1 MYISEGPTT
10 FCLTYVYGNP
20 KRKLRQQQ
28 WLKMETL
35 VKAGLYQSKPRL
47 VLGDFNEIQCN
58 SEKLGGP
65 AKPEW
70 QFSNFRRM
78 LRVSGLHEVKT
89 YGGLYTWIGNR
100 STGTVKSKLDRI
112 VATADWKNQF
122 PKALVQLLDW
132 IGSDHRPLLLQ
143 TENNKW
149 KGTKQFRYDNR
160 WRFKQDLHMA
170 LQKSWDQDCS
180 HLPPQ
185 RFCEALKRCR
195 NSLSRWKSAQNL
207 NSHKLIQQLHLA
219 IQKAYDSPS
228 PDYNYIMDLKRKLQH
243 EYQLEEEFWRTK
255 SRIQWMQAGDKNTK
269 YFHAKTQQR
278 RSHNRITSIQDTHGT
293 IQKSEKEI
301 QKVVHSYFTDV
312 YSSSGSNNLE
322 PVLQHIQSKVTVE
335 MNQQLT
341 KPVSEGEIYQAL
353 SHMNVD
359 KAPGPDGLNAGFY
372 KYHWPTIKSANKAEC
387 QQVLQLLQLYANAS
401 GQHVNFQKS
410 AILFGKS
417 VPTDTQQY
425 IKGLMGISRTGF
437 GRYLGLPEAVGRNK
451 YDAFAYISQ
460 RVQHKLDNC
469 KCCSSKHQ
477 DLTRMYLLWGGQGD
491 YFAFAV
497 HCRLAREI
505 WELSPIGM
513 RPDGS
518 WIDSNSKAGIGWALY
533 TSQGRCVLYG
543 SSSTDPTS
551 SALEA
556 EAVALREAI
565 LQLKKLNYQ
574 QVTFCGD
581 SLTLYRY
588 LEHAVFQHHPEPGNH
603 EIQNYIEDI
612 LALAKGRY
620 CFKFVGREENVMADN
635 LAKQARQKLSPYT
648 ISWVY

>member
-1 MYISEGPTT
+1 
-10 FCLTYVYGNP
+10 
-20 KRKLRQQQ
+20 
-28 WLKMETL
+28 METL

-219 IQKAYDSPS
+219 IQKA
-228 PDYNYIMDLKRKLQH
+228 
-243 EYQLEEEFWRTK
+243 
-255 SRIQWMQAGDKNTK
+255 
-269 YFHAKTQQR
+269 
-278 RSHNRITSIQDTHGT
+278 
-293 IQKSEKEI
+293 
-301 QKVVHSYFTDV
+301 
-312 YSSSGSNNLE
+312 NNLE

-437 GRYLGLPEAVGRNK
+437 GRYLGLPEAVANVARRNIK
-451 YDAFAYISQ
+451 ISPECIFCGEAKETTL
-460 RVQHKLDNC
+460 H
-469 KCCSSKHQ
+469 
-477 DLTRMYLLWGGQGD
+477 LL
-491 YFAFAV
+491 F

-513 RPDGS
+513 RP
-518 WIDSNSKAGIGWALY
+518 
-533 TSQGRCVLYG
+533 
-543 SSSTDPTS
+543 
-551 SALEA
+551 
-556 EAVALREAI
+556 
-565 LQLKKLNYQ
+565 
-574 QVTFCGD
+574 
-581 SLTLYRY
+581 
-588 LEHAVFQHHPEPGNH
+588 EHAVFQHHPEPGNH